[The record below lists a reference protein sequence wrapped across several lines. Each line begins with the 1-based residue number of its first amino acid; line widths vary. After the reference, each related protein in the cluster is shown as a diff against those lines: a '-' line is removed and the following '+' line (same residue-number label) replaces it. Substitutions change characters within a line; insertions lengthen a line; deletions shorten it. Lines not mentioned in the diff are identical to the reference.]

1 MKNVLAQSVAVG
13 VLVSSVALGTVKAQ
27 EHDHAAATAA
37 AAKAAAKPATAAK
50 PAVQAEA
57 EVFCGTMKTGQ
68 LCSHGT
74 STLLG
79 LSADKSAA
87 WLAAVREYNTAVNT
101 AIMAL
106 QAQAKTNLSPV
117 QVAEV
122 NRWFAIGINPQINQ
136 LLASSATPSGG
147 K

>member
-1 MKNVLAQSVAVG
+1 
-13 VLVSSVALGTVKAQ
+13 
-27 EHDHAAATAA
+27 
-37 AAKAAAKPATAAK
+37 
-50 PAVQAEA
+50 
-57 EVFCGTMKTGQ
+57 MKTGQ

-79 LSADKSAA
+79 VSADKSAA
-87 WLAAVREYNTAVNT
+87 WLTAVRQYNSAVNA
-101 AIMAL
+101 AITAL
-106 QAQAKTNLSPV
+106 QAQARTNLSAE

-136 LLASSATPSGG
+136 LLAASAKSSGG

>member
-1 MKNVLAQSVAVG
+1 MRRIVLAQRVAV
-13 VLVSSVALGTVKAQ
+13 VALVASVLLGGVSAQ
-27 EHDHAAATAA
+27 EHDHAAMVT
-37 AAKAAAKPATAAK
+37 KAAK
-50 PAVQAEA
+50 PAVPAKA
-57 EVFCGTMKTGQ
+57 PAVADPEVFCGTMKTGQ

-79 LSADKSAA
+79 LSDDKSAA
-87 WLAAVREYNTAVNT
+87 WLAAVRQYNRDVNT

-106 QAQAKTNLSPV
+106 QAQAKANLSPA

-136 LLASSATPSGG
+136 LLASSAKPTGG

>member
-1 MKNVLAQSVAVG
+1 MTQMTRLFLVVAVG
-13 VLVSSVALGTVKAQ
+13 TLVLPTTYAQ
-27 EHDHAAATAA
+27 EHDHSAATAAPAKPAAATARPA
-37 AAKAAAKPATAAK
+37 A
-50 PAVQAEA
+50 QAEA

-79 LSADKSAA
+79 LTPDRSAA
-87 WLAAVREYNTAVNT
+87 WLAAVRQYNRAVNE

-106 QAQAKTNLSPV
+106 QAEAKGNLSAA

-136 LLASSATPSGG
+136 LLASSAKPAER

>member
-1 MKNVLAQSVAVG
+1 MTHVKRLVFVG
-13 VLVSSVALGTVKAQ
+13 AAVALALTTAYAQ
-27 EHDHAAATAA
+27 EHDHAAMTTKTAKPA
-37 AAKAAAKPATAAK
+37 PAKAAAVENP
-50 PAVQAEA
+50 

-74 STLLG
+74 TSLLG
-79 LSADKSAA
+79 LSPEKSAA
-87 WLAAVREYNTAVNT
+87 WLAAVRQYNKDVNS
-101 AIMAL
+101 AIVAL
-106 QAQAKTNLSPV
+106 QAQAKANLSAE

-136 LLASSATPSGG
+136 LLASSSTKASGG

>member
-1 MKNVLAQSVAVG
+1 MRTRLARPIAVAILVSG
-13 VLVSSVALGTVKAQ
+13 VLLGIANAQ
-27 EHDHAAATAA
+27 QHDHAAPTAA
-37 AAKAAAKPATAAK
+37 PAKPAAAPRTAGL
-50 PAVQAEA
+50 AEPQ

-79 LSADKSAA
+79 LSADKSVA
-87 WLAAVREYNTAVNT
+87 WLTAVRQYNNEVNA
-101 AIMAL
+101 AITAL

-136 LLASSATPSGG
+136 LLASSATPPGG

>member
-1 MKNVLAQSVAVG
+1 MFVAVTIG
-13 VLVSSVALGTVKAQ
+13 ALALATAYAQ
-27 EHDHAAATAA
+27 DHEHTAVAAAPKKTAA
-37 AAKAAAKPATAAK
+37 VPGLTAR
-50 PAVQAEA
+50 AEP

-79 LSADKSAA
+79 LSDDKSAA
-87 WLAAVREYNTAVNT
+87 WLGAVRQYNKDVNT

-106 QAQAKTNLSPV
+106 QAQAKTNLSPA

-136 LLASSATPSGG
+136 LLASSATPTRE

>member
-1 MKNVLAQSVAVG
+1 MLGIANAQ
-13 VLVSSVALGTVKAQ
+13 Q
-27 EHDHAAATAA
+27 HDHAAPTAA
-37 AAKAAAKPATAAK
+37 SAKPAAAPRTAGL
-50 PAVQAEA
+50 AEPQ

-79 LSADKSAA
+79 LSADKSVT
-87 WLAAVREYNTAVNT
+87 WLTAVRQYNNEVNA
-101 AIMAL
+101 AITAL

>member
-1 MKNVLAQSVAVG
+1 MTQMTRLFLAVAVG
-13 VLVSSVALGTVKAQ
+13 TLVLPTTYAQ
-27 EHDHAAATAA
+27 EHDHSAATSAPAKPAA
-37 AAKAAAKPATAAK
+37 AAARPAA
-50 PAVQAEA
+50 QADA

-79 LSADKSAA
+79 LSAEKSTA
-87 WLAAVREYNTAVNT
+87 WLAAVRQYNKEVNA

-106 QAQAKTNLSPV
+106 QAQAKTNLSAE

-136 LLASSATPSGG
+136 LLASSAKPTER